1 MYNCFSFLSLF
12 LVNFICLV
20 CQIIFIFSILTF
32 FRCKCI
38 VIWQIYEKNVQTVWH
53 LLKLDYVEMLCSIF
67 LIFLFFNEVFFF
79 QSWVL
84 IFISID
90 SSNHK
95 EESVEVGV
103 IVMGL
108 CCICLVACALVVLQL
123 RSNSRRISGNRQRS
137 GPMGDSGD
145 RSRYPLDVRAPPSYD
160 AGMLIN
166 TFCGDLTYHNFLLFS
181 SHPRVNLSFK
191 MAGMVTVW
199 VISWALRLG
208 YYSLSWAW
216 NG

>member
-1 MYNCFSFLSLF
+1 MWKCCGVFLFSCFSM
-12 LVNFICLV
+12 
-20 CQIIFIFSILTF
+20 
-32 FRCKCI
+32 K
-38 VIWQIYEKNVQTVWH
+38 W
-53 LLKLDYVEMLCSIF
+53 
-67 LIFLFFNEVFFF
+67 FFF
-79 QSWVL
+79 QSWSL

-137 GPMGDSGD
+137 GPMGNDSGD

-191 MAGMVTVW
+191 MAGMFTV
-199 VISWALRLG
+199 
-208 YYSLSWAW
+208 
-216 NG
+216 